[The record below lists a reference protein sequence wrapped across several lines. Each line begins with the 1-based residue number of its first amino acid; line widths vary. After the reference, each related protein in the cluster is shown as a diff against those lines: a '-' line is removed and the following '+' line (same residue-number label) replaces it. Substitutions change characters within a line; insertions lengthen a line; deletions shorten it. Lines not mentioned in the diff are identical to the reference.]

1 MHISPKVLR
10 LSLLRLF
17 AEAAVG
23 PDGALSFAEVSMRW
37 PQTGLRG
44 SDLRDAVR
52 ELLDSGD
59 LQASGEDDGLH
70 LHLNLSPEAL
80 RGLREPYGELHLAT
94 FDDEATLFMARH
106 RMRGNVPTEPA
117 RRALDRK
124 EPVLH

>member
-17 AEAAVG
+17 ADAAVG
-23 PDGALSFAEVSMRW
+23 PEGCLSFAEVSMRW

-44 SDLRDAVR
+44 DDLRDAVR

-59 LQASGEDDGLH
+59 LLASGEDDGLH
-70 LHLNLSPEAL
+70 LSLSPEAL

-94 FDDEATLFMARH
+94 FEDEAALFMARH
-106 RMRGNVPTEPA
+106 RVRGNVPPDPL
-117 RRALDRK
+117 RRARDRK

>member
-23 PDGALSFAEVSMRW
+23 PDGCLSFAEISMRW

-52 ELLDSGD
+52 ELVDSGD
-59 LQASGEDDGLH
+59 LRATGQDDGLR
-70 LHLNLSPEAL
+70 LSLSPEAL
-80 RGLREPYGELHLAT
+80 RGLREPYGELHLAS
-94 FDDEATLFMARH
+94 FEEEATLFMARH
-106 RMRGNVPTEPA
+106 RPRQGLPAEPVR
-117 RRALDRK
+117 RRADRA

>member
-23 PDGALSFAEVSMRW
+23 PEGCLSFAEVNMRW
-37 PQTGLRG
+37 PHTGLRD

-52 ELLDSGD
+52 ELVDSGD
-59 LQASGEDDGLH
+59 LLASGEDDGLH
-70 LHLNLSPEAL
+70 LSLSPLAL

-94 FDDEATLFMARH
+94 FEDEATLFMARH
-106 RMRGNVPTEPA
+106 RPRPGQPGEAA
-117 RRALDRK
+117 RRRADRA